1 MVVHPSNN
9 DITNKVNTMQEIRI
23 VINSIKGNDVN
34 DEIEITL

>member
-1 MVVHPSNN
+1 MVVHLSTN